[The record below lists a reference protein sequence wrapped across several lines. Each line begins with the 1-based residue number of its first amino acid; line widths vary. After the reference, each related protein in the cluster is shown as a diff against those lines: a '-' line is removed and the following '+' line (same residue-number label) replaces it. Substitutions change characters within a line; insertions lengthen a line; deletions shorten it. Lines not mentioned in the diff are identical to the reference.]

1 MTITRVS
8 DLMTTDVL
16 TLDEADD
23 FVSANQIME
32 LKHVRHLPVTKGK
45 RLVGLVTHRDLMR
58 AQAKLYTMLAGV
70 DPDSERAVTVTV
82 ADIMSE
88 ALLTCAP
95 DTPADDA
102 ARMMLDA
109 KIGCM
114 LVTEGDILVGIVTET
129 DVMTW
134 AVEAWGKMRFES
146 GS

>member
-8 DLMTTDVL
+8 DLMTTDVF
-16 TLDEADD
+16 TLGEDED

-32 LKHVRHLPVTKGK
+32 LRHVRHLPVTKGK
-45 RLVGLVTHRDLMR
+45 RLVGLITHRDLMR
-58 AQAKLYTMLAGV
+58 AQAKLYAKLASV
-70 DPDSERAVTVTV
+70 DPDAETAVTVTV

-88 ALLTCAP
+88 ALLTCPP

-114 LVTEGDILVGIVTET
+114 LVTENDALVGIVTET

-134 AVEAWGKMRFES
+134 AVEAWAKQRFEAS
-146 GS
+146 